1 MANTTIPIE
10 LSSTPG
16 IVDNSNATAIT
27 IDSSENV
34 GIGTTSPTNKAHIYK
49 AASGRAWTPDGA
61 DVLAIENNDSIAFD
75 IRCPDSNQGL
85 ILFSDASA
93 RARGIVGYEH
103 SSDAMYMSTAGSE
116 RLRITSAGNVGIGT
130 ASPSTLVDIVGTGT
144 DLLKLTAPTQAV
156 VRISRTS
163 GAELD
168 VSTSASQALIRTNTN
183 HPIDF
188 LTNGSQ
194 RMRIDSGGYVGMGV
208 TNPNVYSSRLVLNS
222 LGTYTLWQTSTGVTR
237 GVFGSSESGGQNW
250 TYSTAGTGNYG
261 SANGDL
267 IWQNGSNV
275 TFMRFDQSATTVVGD
290 FVDTSD
296 VGLKENIVD
305 TTDGLTKIMQ
315 LQPRKFDW
323 KEENKQQQVNGFI
336 AQELETILP
345 NEVSGDD
352 YDEENPDHGHK
363 AINTSGVLAVAVKA
377 IQEQQTI
384 IESLEARITALES

>member
-116 RLRITSAGNVGIGT
+116 R
-130 ASPSTLVDIVGTGT
+130 
-144 DLLKLTAPTQAV
+144 
-156 VRISRTS
+156 
-163 GAELD
+163 
-168 VSTSASQALIRTNTN
+168 
-183 HPIDF
+183 
-188 LTNGSQ
+188 
-194 RMRIDSGGYVGMGV
+194 MRIDSAGYVGMGV
-208 TNPNVYSSRLVLNS
+208 TNPSAYSSRLVLNS

>member
-34 GIGTTSPTNKAHIYK
+34 GIGVTPSSWSSSIYK
-49 AASGRAWTPDGA
+49 GLQIGTGIGVGGIIGRVDGTNSINLGLNWYYGGGATNTYIDSAAATNYSQEAGTHRWFHAASGTAGGA
-61 DVLAIENNDSIAFD
+61 LT
-75 IRCPDSNQGL
+75 
-85 ILFSDASA
+85 FSESMRIDAS
-93 RARGIVGYEH
+93 GK
-103 SSDAMYMSTAGSE
+103 
-116 RLRITSAGNVGIGT
+116 VGIGT
-130 ASPSTLVDIVGTGT
+130 TSPSVKVDSHDNGVGLRATRLSNTDQYIEMQGGDGAGLSHINANYQMAFKTG
-144 DLLKLTAPTQAV
+144 
-156 VRISRTS
+156 
-163 GAELD
+163 
-168 VSTSASQALIRTNTN
+168 NTE
-183 HPIDF
+183 
-188 LTNGSQ
+188 
-194 RMRIDSGGYVGMGV
+194 RMRI
-208 TNPNVYSSRLVLNS
+208 N
-222 LGTYTLWQTSTGVTR
+222 STG
-237 GVFGSSESGGQNW
+237 GVSINTTDSDGLFTIKSAGNAVPIYTTTSGINYFFYGSTEGGGKLW
-250 TYSTAGTGNYG
+250 SMRTAGTGNFG
-261 SANGDL
+261 SANGDW
-267 IWQNGSNV
+267 IFVNDTGS
-275 TFMRFDQSATTVVGD
+275 TQMRLDYSAATVVGD

-323 KEENKQQQVNGFI
+323 KEKGKQQQVNGFI